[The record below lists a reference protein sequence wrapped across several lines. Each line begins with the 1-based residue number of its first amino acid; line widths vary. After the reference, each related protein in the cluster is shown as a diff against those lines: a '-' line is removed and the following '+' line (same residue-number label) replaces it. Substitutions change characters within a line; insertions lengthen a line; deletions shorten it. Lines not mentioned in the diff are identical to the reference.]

1 LLVFRFHE
9 CRREKDPG
17 WFVVQVGILLTSH
30 PDPKSEPYPYQA
42 IHERVTR
49 KVLEAEKLGFETVWI
64 AEHHFSSTY
73 GTLPDRFSYLVYLGA
88 KTTRIKLGAAVMV
101 VPLHHRMRIVEN
113 VTSLD
118 ILSNGRFQLGL
129 SYGYPSCELEGLGI
143 SYEQRRE
150 IQQEAIPL
158 IFKGFH
164 DKRVNANGKHFKF
177 KMDEQYE
184 VFPQSIQKPH
194 PPSYMDAGTNES
206 MQFAAEQGLGLMQ
219 DSHPWLRS
227 LASMSSTIVGTCRW
241 PRRPIIQSSFR
252 QCRRGAHGLCRG
264 HPRRARE
271 DSEAGIPHHMKTFL
285 AAGSYLGDLTE
296 KKGEDQFDY
305 DKLAETTILHGSC

>member
-1 LLVFRFHE
+1 MNAAPKKTRDRSKNGSGGRALQW
-9 CRREKDPG
+9 G
-17 WFVVQVGILLTSH
+17 WFVAQVGILLTSH
-30 PDPKSEPYPYQA
+30 PDPKSKPYPYQA

-49 KVLEAEKLGFETVWI
+49 EVLEAEKLGFETAWI

-101 VPLHHRMRIVEN
+101 VPLHHTMRIVEN

-129 SYGYPSCELEGLGI
+129 SSRYPSYELEGLEI
-143 SYEQRRE
+143 SYEQRQE
-150 IQQEAIPL
+150 IQQEAILL

-177 KMDEQYE
+177 KMDEQYAA
-184 VFPQSIQKPH
+184 FRQSIQKPH

-206 MQFAAEQGLGLMQ
+206 MQFAAEQDLGLMQ
-219 DSHPWLRS
+219 DAHPWSRP
-227 LASMSSTIVGTCRW
+227 TIVGTCRR
-241 PRRPIIQSSFR
+241 PRRPIIKSSFR
-252 QCRRGAHGLCRG
+252 QCRHGAPGLCRG
-264 HPRRARE
+264 HPRQGTR
-271 DSEAGIPHHMKTFL
+271 G
-285 AAGSYLGDLTE
+285 
-296 KKGEDQFDY
+296 
-305 DKLAETTILHGSC
+305 